1 MKQILL
7 NLSLFLLGIPLAVG
21 QLPNGSVAPNWT
33 MADLN
38 GTSHTLYNYLN
49 DQKVVFLDFS
59 ATWCGPCWNYH
70 NSNAFKNLHNQYG
83 PPGSNDVVVFMIE
96 GDGSTN
102 TACLYGPQGCVGGT
116 QGNWV
121 QGTPYPI
128 IDNASQTGAYSIA
141 YYPTIYGVCPD
152 KKIYEVGQ
160 VGTSGLWNFAVGCSA
175 PSITS
180 ASVTNIGCY
189 GNTTGAIQLNQNG
202 GIAPFTYNWS
212 NGATTQN
219 LSNLPAGSYSVTIT
233 GKLGGTIEYGPI
245 TVSQP
250 AAPLQAQVMS
260 VNPAGCN
267 GIGGTAEVG
276 GTGGSGGYS
285 FLWNNG
291 STQSFQFN
299 LQPGTYSCTVTDLQ
313 GCTSVAN
320 NIVVG
325 PAVPP
330 TAQATAPSQLNC
342 QNTTLTLSGNGS
354 TTGPNLSYLWTTN
367 NGNIVSGENTLNSCV
382 VSAPGTYQL
391 LVLNTSTAC
400 TAIATVT
407 VTANTLQPVAQTAG
421 ANPLSCNQP
430 QATLSGAGSS
440 TGTNIQ
446 YLWTTIGGNIVSGAN
461 TLTPVVNAGG
471 SYILS
476 VTNNA
481 NGCVDKDTV
490 VLLANT
496 TPPNASATAG
506 EINCVNT
513 SVTLQGNSTTPNATY
528 AWSGPAGYS
537 SSEQAPVVSNTGTY
551 QLVVT
556 NPANGC
562 TQSASVQVVQNN
574 TPPEAQA
581 NGGTLTCAATAV
593 MLSGGS
599 NVPGSTFAW
608 TGPNGFSSNEQ
619 NPQVGS
625 AGNYELVVTGTNGC
639 TSSAAAIVNQN
650 TTAPTASAGNNA
662 SLNCA
667 AATVVLNGT
676 ASSTGSQF
684 SYEWSTMNGNILS
697 GANTLTPTVNSA
709 GTYSLVVTNANNGCN
724 SEANVTVFQAPP
736 ATAEITAQTNVSCFG
751 TASGSA
757 TALAGGVAPFTYEW
771 SNGATAEAISNL
783 SAGTYTVV
791 VTDAEGCTATAEAVI
806 SQPSALILNATA
818 TAQTAPG
825 VNDGTATAS
834 LNGGTPGY
842 SYLWSNGA
850 TTETIENLTP
860 GAYTVTATDANGCTQ
875 IQTVTVN
882 EFGCALS
889 AAISGQQISCYGA
902 SDGVASITLNN
913 ATEPYSYE
921 WSNGENTQ
929 SITGLAPGLYAVTA
943 TDENGCA
950 VISSISIQEPPV
962 LNPNATSTSETSQGG
977 ANGTATANP
986 TGGTEPYSY
995 IWNTGAT
1002 SASITGLP
1010 SANYSVTVT
1019 DANGCSAVQTVP
1031 VAPFACAMG
1040 ASVSS
1045 SNVSCFGENNGQA
1058 TVVISAGLSPFSYS
1072 WSNGGTTATAS
1083 GLAPGIYT
1091 VTINDAVNC
1100 GAEAQVLITE
1110 PSLLEVAA
1118 TGVTNA
1124 LCGEASGAVS
1134 VAATGGNGNYSFQW
1148 SNGTA
1153 SASLENLAPGSYT
1166 VSVTDANECLAILA
1180 VTVLVEDLEAPVV
1193 VTQNISL
1200 SLDANGTAAI
1210 TPDQVDNGSSDNCE
1224 IVQMTLDVSSFDCS
1238 ALGPNEVLL
1247 SVTDA
1252 GGNISTASA
1261 IVTVVD
1267 NSLPQIA
1274 VQSITL
1280 ELDASGHALLSPN
1293 QIDNGSSDN
1302 CGIVSMAI
1310 DVMQFDCNHLGDN
1323 PVTLTIADAA
1333 GNQVSGTAI
1342 VTVVDK
1348 LAPAVECPQ
1357 NMTLPYC
1364 NPVGEYA
1371 VSAQDNCSDLLT
1383 YQFPTNYP
1391 SGSEFPTGTT
1401 ALSISVTDANGNT
1414 AVCEFTVT
1422 VPEAMT
1428 AEFSGESISCFGE
1441 NDGSVAANATG
1452 GAAGY
1457 TYLWSNGATSASISD
1472 LGPGT
1477 YSVSITDA
1485 TGCVVTGSAS
1495 IQEPAALVSTLVAL
1509 TNETGNQQNGAV
1521 DVTVSGGVQPYS
1533 FSWQTSNGTVISNE
1547 EDISGLS
1554 AGDYRLYI
1562 TDANGCNTLYAYT
1575 IQSVVSV
1582 TDQQMASRISL
1593 FPNPT
1598 SGRVT
1603 LSVEDV
1609 KATSAAIQVF
1619 DLNGKLMY
1627 FQPEAVLSAGNHEL
1641 DLSGA
1646 ASGVY
1651 MVRIMIADNLV
1662 TKRLVINRM

>member
-1 MKQILL
+1 MKQFLL
-7 NLSLFLLGIPLAVG
+7 NFSLFFLGIPLALG
-21 QLPNGSVAPNWT
+21 QLPNGSIAPNWT
-33 MADLN
+33 MSDLN

-49 DQKVVFLDFS
+49 NQKVVFLDFS

-70 NSNAFKNLHNQYG
+70 NSSAFKNLHNNYG
-83 PPGSNDVVVFMIE
+83 PPGSNDVVAFMIE
-96 GDGSTN
+96 GDANTN

-160 VGTSGLWNFAVGCSA
+160 VSTAGLWNFAVGCSA

-189 GNTTGAIQLNQNG
+189 GNSTGAIQLNLNG
-202 GIAPFTYNWS
+202 GISPFTYNWS

-233 GKLGGTIEYGPI
+233 GKLGGTLEYGPI

-313 GCTSVAN
+313 GCTSVAS

-330 TAQATAPSQLNC
+330 TAQASAPSQLNC
-342 QNTTLTLSGNGS
+342 QNTTITLNGNGS
-354 TTGPNLSYLWTTN
+354 STGPNLSYLWTTN

-391 LVLNTSTAC
+391 LVLNTSSAC
-400 TAIATVT
+400 TAVTTVT
-407 VTANTLQPVAQTAG
+407 VTANTAQPVAQTAN

-440 TGTNIQ
+440 TGTNIN
-446 YLWTTIGGNIVSGAN
+446 YLWTTVGGNIVSGAN
-461 TLTPVVNAGG
+461 TLNPVVNAGG
-471 SYILS
+471 SYILA
-476 VTNNA
+476 VTNNS
-481 NGCVDKDTV
+481 NGCVAKDTV
-490 VLLANT
+490 VLQANT

-513 SVTLQGNSTTPNATY
+513 SVTLQGNSTTPNVTY

-537 SSEQAPVVSNTGTY
+537 SNQQAPVVTSTGTY
-551 QLVVT
+551 NLVVT

-562 TQSASVQVVQNN
+562 TQSVSAQVIQNN
-574 TPPEAQA
+574 TAPEAQA
-581 NGGTLTCAATAV
+581 SGGTLTCTASAV
-593 MLSGGS
+593 ALSGGS
-599 NVPGSTFAW
+599 NIPGSTFSW
-608 TGPNGFSSNEQ
+608 TGPNGFTSNEQ
-619 NPQVGS
+619 NPQVNS
-625 AGNYELVVTGTNGC
+625 TGNYELVVTGTNGC
-639 TSSAAAIVNQN
+639 TGSATAIVNQN

-667 AATVVLNGT
+667 ATSVVLNGT

-684 SYEWSTMNGNILS
+684 SYEWSTANGNIVS
-697 GANTLTPTVNSA
+697 GANTLTPTVDAA
-709 GTYSLVVTNANNGCN
+709 GLYILVVTNGNNGCT
-724 SEANVTVFQAPP
+724 SDASVAVILAPP
-736 ATAEITAQTNVSCFG
+736 ATAEISAQTNVSCFG
-751 TASGSA
+751 TATGTA

-771 SNGATAEAISNL
+771 SNGGTVEAISNL

-806 SQPSALILNATA
+806 SQPSALILSATA

-834 LNGGTPGY
+834 LNGGTPAY

-850 TTETIENLTP
+850 STETIENLAP
-860 GAYTVTATDANGCTQ
+860 GAYTVTATDINGCVQ

-889 AAISGQQISCYGA
+889 AAISGQGISCNGA
-902 SDGVASITLNN
+902 NDGMASITLNN
-913 ATEPYSYE
+913 ATEPYSYG
-921 WSNGENTQ
+921 WSNGETTQ

-943 TDENGCA
+943 TDDNGCA

-995 IWNTGAT
+995 LWNTGAT
-1002 SASITGLP
+1002 TASISGLP

-1019 DANGCSAVQTVP
+1019 DANGCMAVQTVP

-1040 ASVSS
+1040 ASVSA

-1058 TVVISAGLSPFSYS
+1058 TVVINAGLSPFTYL
-1072 WSNGGTTATAS
+1072 WSNGGTTATVS
-1083 GLAPGIYT
+1083 NLSPGTYT

-1100 GAEAQVLITE
+1100 GAEALVLITE
-1110 PSLLEVAA
+1110 PAQLEVVT
-1118 TGVTNA
+1118 TGLTNA
-1124 LCGEASGAVS
+1124 ACGASNGAISVEAN
-1134 VAATGGNGNYSFQW
+1134 GGNGNYAYQW
-1148 SNGTA
+1148 SNGA
-1153 SASLENLAPGSYT
+1153 NSASLQNLPPGSYT
-1166 VSVTDANECLAILA
+1166 VSVTDANECLVSLA
-1180 VTVLVEDLEAPVV
+1180 VAVLVEDEEAPVV
-1193 VTQNISL
+1193 VTQNITL
-1200 SLDANGTAAI
+1200 SLGADGTAAI
-1210 TPDQVDNGSSDNCE
+1210 TPDQVDNGSSDNCQ
-1224 IVQMTLDVSSFDCS
+1224 ITQMTLDVSSFDCS
-1238 ALGPNEVLL
+1238 TLGENQVML

-1252 GGNISTASA
+1252 GGNVSTATA
-1261 IVTVVD
+1261 TVTVED
-1267 NSLPQIA
+1267 NTLPQIA
-1274 VQSITL
+1274 VQHITL
-1280 ELDASGHALLSPN
+1280 ELDAFGHVILSPD

-1302 CGIVSMAI
+1302 CGITAMSI
-1310 DVMQFDCNHLGDN
+1310 DAWDFYCNHIGDN

-1342 VTVVDK
+1342 VTIVDK

-1371 VSAQDNCSDLLT
+1371 VSALDNCSDALS
-1383 YQFPTNYP
+1383 YQYPTNYP

-1428 AEFSGESISCFGE
+1428 GEFSGEGISCFGKK
-1441 NDGSVAANATG
+1441 DGSVSANMTG

-1477 YSVSITDA
+1477 YGVSVTDA
-1485 TGCVVTGSAS
+1485 TGCVVTGSVT

-1509 TNETGNQQNGAV
+1509 SNETGNQQNGAV

-1533 FSWQTSNGTVISNE
+1533 FSWQNSSGTVISNE

-1582 TDQQMASRISL
+1582 TDQQMATRISL

-1598 SGRVT
+1598 SGRFT

-1627 FQPEAVLSAGNHEL
+1627 SQPEAILSSGNYEM

-1662 TKRLVINRM
+1662 TKRLVVNRM